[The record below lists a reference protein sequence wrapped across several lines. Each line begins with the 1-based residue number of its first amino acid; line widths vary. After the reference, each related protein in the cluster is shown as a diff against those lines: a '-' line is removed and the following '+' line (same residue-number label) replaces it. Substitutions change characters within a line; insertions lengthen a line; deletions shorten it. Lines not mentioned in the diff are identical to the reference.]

1 MCANFTLT
9 KKKPIMG
16 RANFSLARVQA
27 DRLYVICVIEYLV
40 FVFFFPCKP
49 CRQAQAL
56 KYARFSFL
64 KLSRSSNSL
73 HLFYAPWTH
82 DYWVLVIVNVVF

>member
-9 KKKPIMG
+9 KKKPIIG
-16 RANFSLARVQA
+16 RA
-27 DRLYVICVIEYLV
+27 
-40 FVFFFPCKP
+40 
-49 CRQAQAL
+49 
-56 KYARFSFL
+56 
-64 KLSRSSNSL
+64 NSL